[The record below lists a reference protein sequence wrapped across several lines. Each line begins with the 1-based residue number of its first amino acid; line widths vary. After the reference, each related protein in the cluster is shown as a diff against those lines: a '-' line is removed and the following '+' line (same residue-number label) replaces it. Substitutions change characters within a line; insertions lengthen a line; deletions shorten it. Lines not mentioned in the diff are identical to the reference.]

1 MKKLTLAIL
10 MLLGS
15 FSMASAEL
23 GINLGVSG
31 KVGIFHGTGVETDT
45 TDTAQ
50 KYTENAVGAAKYQ
63 SIFVEK
69 TLGSRI
75 TVGYNYTP
83 GTVLS
88 SNTASNLNTHNEGTT
103 DASQFND
110 TNTVQVDLEKMSQIY
125 VALNITENLYIKAGT
140 GQIDVITNEVMATDA
155 VYGNFTVDH
164 SVIGIGTGST
174 FGGSYFYR
182 VEANYM
188 DFDNITAT
196 SGEHQIELKD
206 LQGAEAKFMIGKT
219 F

>member
-23 GINLGVSG
+23 GINVGVSG
-31 KVGIFHGTGVETDT
+31 NVGIFHATGVDTDITDT
-45 TDTAQ
+45 DTR
-50 KYTENAVGAAKYQ
+50 TENAVGASKYQ
-63 SIFVEK
+63 AVFVEK
-69 TLGSRI
+69 TIGSRI
-75 TVGYNYTP
+75 TVGFNYTP

-88 SNTASNLNTHNEGTT
+88 SNTDSNLNTHNEG
-103 DASQFND
+103 DSSSFND
-110 TNTVQVDLEKMSQIY
+110 TNTVQVDLENMQQIY
-125 VALNITENLYIKAGT
+125 VALNITENLYVKAGT
-140 GQIDVITNEVMATDA
+140 GTIDVITNEVMATDA
-155 VYGNFTVDH
+155 VYGNFSVDH
-164 SVIGIGTGST
+164 SVIGIGTGGT
-174 FGGSYFYR
+174 FGSSFFYR

-196 SGEHQIELKD
+196 SGEHKIELKD